1 MRDSTSRPALSSV
14 QPKTTSESSSSLAE
28 ASSVI
33 LSCTV
38 SYLGIRSDPGH
49 MGSAHVNFWLANVF
63 REGPVYACKIASLS
77 DVSGSNNRR
86 WRTPRRTSCSMTA
99 DPVPP
104 QPTTET
110 RRSLRICL
118 DFAAEGANVPV
129 ELLRGRLCLVKP
141 IPGERESP
149 AGYPQTIDVVAA
161 VVRFDVTGETE
172 TSPGPGKD
180 HCSIPGAPRA
190 EPEEV
195 GELLVDG
202 FVMPARS
209 GR

>member
-1 MRDSTSRPALSSV
+1 MGGAHADLRLADVFRDGPVNAREVACC
-14 QPKTTSESSSSLAE
+14 QR
-28 ASSVI
+28 
-33 LSCTV
+33 
-38 SYLGIRSDPGH
+38 LGIKQAEVAYAQAHELLDHCRSGTTAADD
-49 MGSAHVNFWLANVF
+49 
-63 REGPVYACKIASLS
+63 S
-77 DVSGSNNRR
+77 D
-86 WRTPRRTSCSMTA
+86 
-99 DPVPP
+99 
-104 QPTTET
+104 TEVAEDF
-110 RRSLRICL
+110 L

-129 ELLRGRLCLVKP
+129 ELLRGRLCLVEP